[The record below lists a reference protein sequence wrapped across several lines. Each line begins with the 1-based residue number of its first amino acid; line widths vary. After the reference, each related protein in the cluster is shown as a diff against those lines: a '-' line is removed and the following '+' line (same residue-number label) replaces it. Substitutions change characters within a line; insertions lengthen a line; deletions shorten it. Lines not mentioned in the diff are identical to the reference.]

1 MAAPLSAIREAEAP
15 PQDAAAQETV
25 NVRAGDRRRGG
36 DRRGMDQLR
45 AEALQAV
52 ISKVEDKNF
61 GGLRDQFQWN
71 QFGRRLKP
79 SRVFLLLVALLAG
92 GVAAYLA
99 TQRPATQPVP
109 AVATEAP
116 PAPAT
121 VPVLVAVEDIGLGQR
136 LTPLTLQWQD
146 WPTTAIRPEYITAD
160 ATPEALTDMDGALA
174 RAEIYAG
181 EPIRASKLVRA
192 EDGLLSAVL
201 EPGMRGVSV
210 TVGADA
216 ASGGFVLPNDHVDVV
231 LTRLMPSGL
240 QESETILHNVRVLAI
255 NARLGETGTTGAPES
270 SDEPTP
276 QVFRDVAIATLALD
290 PVEAE
295 IVINAVGGS
304 NKLTLVLRSMADFS
318 EPAKPIER
326 NANQAIRMTSPFWVN

>member
-1 MAAPLSAIREAEAP
+1 MAAPQSAIREAEAP
-15 PQDAAAQETV
+15 AAPAQDTV

-36 DRRGMDQLR
+36 ERRGMDQLR

-52 ISKVEDKNF
+52 ISKVEDKHF
-61 GGLRDQFQWN
+61 GGLRDQVQWN
-71 QFGRRLKP
+71 PLRGRMKP
-79 SRVFLLLVALLAG
+79 SRILLLLVALLAG

-99 TQRPATQPVP
+99 TQRPSVQPSP
-109 AVATEAP
+109 AMETEAP
-116 PAPAT
+116 PAPVMAK
-121 VPVLVAVEDIGLGQR
+121 VLVAVEDIGLGQR
-136 LTPLTLQWQD
+136 LTPISVEWQD
-146 WPTTAIRPEYITAD
+146 WPTAAVRPEYITAD
-160 ATPEALTDMDGALA
+160 ATPEALTDMSGALA
-174 RAEIYAG
+174 RSEIYAG

-255 NARLGETGTTGAPES
+255 NARLGETGTTGAPENP
-270 SDEPTP
+270 DEPTP

-290 PVEAE
+290 PVQAE
-295 IVINAVGGS
+295 IVINALGNG
-304 NKLTLVLRSMADFS
+304 NKLTLILRSMADFA
-318 EPAKPIER
+318 EPAKAVER